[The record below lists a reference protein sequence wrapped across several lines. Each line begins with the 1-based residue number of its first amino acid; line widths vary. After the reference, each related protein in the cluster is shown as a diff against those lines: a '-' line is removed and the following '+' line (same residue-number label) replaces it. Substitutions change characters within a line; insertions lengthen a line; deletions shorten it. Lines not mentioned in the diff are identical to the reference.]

1 MKKFAAVCIGM
12 GLMLTVTGCG
22 NNVTLN
28 KEENDLVAEY
38 IAGVMLKHSYENQ
51 WEYQKLE
58 AAKKQNADNEK
69 KTGTGSST
77 TNKNTVSKPTQAAT
91 IAGNTSANN
100 TESKSNTAAT
110 TASAANKTPDSTTQN
125 ADASSDVMTAM
136 TQALGLKGA
145 EISYSSV
152 TLGKRYPQGE
162 YVVSV
167 PANNSCVVVAV
178 EFEIKNNSGADIVAN
193 TSSSGVT
200 MKLGIE
206 GTTIAKSA
214 SIIKND
220 ITGLKG
226 ITIAPG
232 QAYTAC
238 AIFQVPE
245 VFADTL
251 EGATLTVSNSG
262 SSLGTIELK

>member
-1 MKKFAAVCIGM
+1 MKKFTAICIGM
-12 GLMLTVTGCG
+12 GLMLTVTGCS

-28 KEENDLVAEY
+28 REENDLVAEY
-38 IAGVMLKHSYENQ
+38 IAGIMLKHSYENE

-58 AAKKQNADNEK
+58 AAQKQNADNEK
-69 KTGTGSST
+69 KGSST
-77 TNKNTVSKPTQAAT
+77 TNKNTANQPTQAAT
-91 IAGNTSANN
+91 YGNN
-100 TESKSNTAAT
+100 TESKSNTTGT
-110 TASAANKTPDSTTQN
+110 TASTAGKTPDSTTQN
-125 ADASSDVMTAM
+125 TSSSGDVMTAM
-136 TQALGLKGA
+136 TQALGLNGA
-145 EISYSSV
+145 EISYSSI
-152 TLGKRYPQGE
+152 TSGKRYPQGE

-178 EFEIKNNSGADIVAN
+178 EFEIKNHSGADIVAN
-193 TSSSGVT
+193 TASSGVT

-232 QAYTAC
+232 QTYTAC

-245 VFADTL
+245 VFAETL

-262 SSLGTIELK
+262 SLLGTIELK